1 MRQQTRTPHEGTC
14 IFILLLTL
22 IGTYL
27 VCRFVQ
33 GVTALC
39 GTVLA
44 VLRQMLND
52 NILVR
57 GMVRLLL
64 YTGVSIQNP
73 HTN

>member
-1 MRQQTRTPHEGTC
+1 MH
-14 IFILLLTL
+14 IYSV
-22 IGTYL
+22 TYADRYL
-27 VCRFVQ
+27 FGLPLCA